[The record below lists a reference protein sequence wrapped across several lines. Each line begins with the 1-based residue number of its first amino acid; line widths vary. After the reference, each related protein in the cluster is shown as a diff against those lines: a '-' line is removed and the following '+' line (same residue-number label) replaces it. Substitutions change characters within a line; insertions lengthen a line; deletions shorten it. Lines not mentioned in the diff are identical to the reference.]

1 MATSTQSPGKQ
12 LHLFGFVIHSPM
24 NHTVGSWRHPR
35 NNSLGYNFAEPEMWQ
50 EVARTLERGKFDG
63 IFFADQL
70 AAYSTYRGSRD
81 AALRHAVQFP
91 IHDPLL
97 LIPMMAASTRHI
109 GLLSTLS
116 VSYYAPYMAV
126 RKLSTLDHLTKGRI
140 GWNIVTSFHQGEALN
155 MGLDKM
161 TPHDERYARAD
172 EFLEVCHK
180 LWNSWEKDAVVMDR
194 AGDVFVDP
202 KKVHEIEHRGKYFSC
217 PGFSPVT
224 PSPQGHPVLIQAGAS
239 GPGRD
244 FCAKW
249 AEGAFTIQ
257 LTGRA
262 LASYAEDIRE
272 RARRAGRS
280 NVPKVIAGIQIIV
293 GENELAAREKQE
305 EINELV
311 SVEGSLALLSGHTG
325 YDFSKRDLDT
335 YVEDIQDL
343 PGIQGLFEVF
353 TKMHHEKVSLRTA
366 AALYGR
372 SVAQPQIVGDPE
384 QVADQL
390 IRLAEE
396 SSVDGFNITPTYTPG
411 SFAEVVDLVVPVL
424 QQRGAF
430 RKEYAGTTLREH
442 FEQTE

>member
-1 MATSTQSPGKQ
+1 MPTKKQ

-35 NNSLGYNFAEPEMWQ
+35 NNAQGYNFAEPEMWQ

-63 IFFADQL
+63 IFFADQF
-70 AAYSTYRGSRD
+70 AAYDTYQGSRD
-81 AALRHAVQFP
+81 ATIRHAVQFP
-91 IHDPLL
+91 VHDPLL
-97 LIPMMAASTRHI
+97 LIPMMAAVTNRI

-126 RKLSTLDHLTKGRI
+126 RKLSTLDHLTKGRV
-140 GWNIVTSFHQGEALN
+140 GWNIVTSFHKAEALN
-155 MGLDKM
+155 MGLERM

-172 EFLEVCHK
+172 EFLDVCFK
-180 LWNSWEKDAVVMDR
+180 LWNSWEKDAVVLDR
-194 AGDVFVDP
+194 GKGIFVDP
-202 KKVHEIEHRGKYFSC
+202 EKVHEINHRGKYFSC

-257 LTGRA
+257 LTSRA
-262 LASYAEDIRE
+262 LASYASDIRE
-272 RARRAGRS
+272 RAKNAGRNS
-280 NVPKVIAGIQIIV
+280 GPAVIAGIQIIV
-293 GENELAAREKQE
+293 AENERTAREKQE
-305 EINELV
+305 ELNELV

-325 YDFSKRDLDT
+325 YDFSKKDLDT
-335 YVEDIQDL
+335 YVEDIDDL

-353 TKMHHEKVSLRTA
+353 TKMHHEKVTLRTA

-372 SVAQPQIVGDPE
+372 GVAQPQIVGDPE

-390 IRLAEE
+390 IALASE
-396 SSVDGFNITPTYTPG
+396 SGIDGFNITPTYTPG
-411 SFAEVVDLVVPVL
+411 SFSEIVDLVVPVL
-424 QQRGAF
+424 QHRGVF
-430 RKEYAGTTLREH
+430 RKDYAGSTLREH
-442 FEQTE
+442 LQQT

>member
-1 MATSTQSPGKQ
+1 MTTALDKQ

-35 NNSLGYNFAEPEMWQ
+35 NNSLGYSFAEPEMWQ
-50 EVARTLERGKFDG
+50 EIARTLERGKFDG

-70 AAYSTYRGSRD
+70 AAYGTYRGSRD
-81 AALRHAVQFP
+81 ATVRHAVQFP

-97 LIPMMAASTRHI
+97 LIPMMAAVTKHI

-126 RKLSTLDHLTKGRI
+126 RKLSTLDHLTKGRV
-140 GWNIVTSFHQGEALN
+140 GWNIVTSFHPGEALN
-155 MGLDKM
+155 MGLEKM

-172 EFLEVCHK
+172 EFLEVCFK
-180 LWNSWEKDAVVMDR
+180 LWNSWESGAVVMDR
-194 AGDVFVDP
+194 AGDVFIDP
-202 KKVHEIEHRGKYFSC
+202 AKIHEIEHRGKYFSC
-217 PGFSPVT
+217 PGFSPVA

-262 LASYAEDIRE
+262 LGAYAADVRE
-272 RARRAGRS
+272 RAKKLGRPKP
-280 NVPKVIAGIQIIV
+280 PKVIAGVQIIV
-293 GENELAAREKQE
+293 AENERAARDKQQE
-305 EINELV
+305 LNELV

-325 YDFSKRDLDT
+325 YDFSQRDLDT
-335 YVEDIQDL
+335 PVEAIDDL

-390 IRLAEE
+390 IAIARE
-396 SSVDGFNITPTYTPG
+396 SGIDGFNLTPTYTPG
-411 SFAEVVDLVVPVL
+411 SFAEVVDLLVPVL
-424 QQRGAF
+424 QQRGVF
-430 RKEYAGTTLREH
+430 RKEYTGATLREH
-442 FEQTE
+442 FEQAE

>member
-1 MATSTQSPGKQ
+1 MSSKKQ

-35 NNSLGYNFAEPEMWQ
+35 NNAQGYSFAEPEMWQ

-70 AAYSTYRGSRD
+70 AAYDTYEGSRD
-81 AALRHAVQFP
+81 ATIRHAVQFP

-97 LIPMMAASTRHI
+97 LIPMMAAVTSRI

-126 RKLSTLDHLTKGRI
+126 RKFSTLDHLTKGRI
-140 GWNIVTSFHQGEALN
+140 GWNIVTSFHKAEALN
-155 MGLDKM
+155 MGFERM
-161 TPHDERYARAD
+161 TAHDERYARAD
-172 EFLEVCHK
+172 EYLEVCFK
-180 LWNSWEKDAVVMDR
+180 LWNSWEKDALVLDR
-194 AGDVFVDP
+194 TKGVFVDP
-202 KKVHEIEHRGKYFSC
+202 SKVHEINHRGKYFSC

-257 LTGRA
+257 LTSRA
-262 LASYAEDIRE
+262 LASYAADIRA
-272 RARRAGRS
+272 RASAAGRAS
-280 NVPKVIAGIQIIV
+280 PPSVIAGIQIIV
-293 GENELAAREKQE
+293 GENERAAREKQE
-305 EINELV
+305 ELNELV
-311 SVEGSLALLSGHTG
+311 PVEGSLALLSGHTG
-325 YDFSKRDLDT
+325 YDFSKNDLDT
-335 YVEDIQDL
+335 HVEDIKDL

-353 TKMHHEKVSLRTA
+353 TKMHHEKVTLRTA

-372 SVAQPQIVGDPE
+372 GVAQPQIVGDPE

-390 IRLAEE
+390 IALADE
-396 SSVDGFNITPTYTPG
+396 SGIDGFNITPTYTPG
-411 SFAEVVDLVVPVL
+411 SFSEIVDLVVPVL
-424 QQRGAF
+424 QHRGVF
-430 RKEYAGTTLREH
+430 RKDYSGATLREH
-442 FEQTE
+442 LQQAS

>member
-1 MATSTQSPGKQ
+1 MTAPDNKL

-35 NNSLGYNFAEPEMWQ
+35 NNASGYSFSGPEMWQ
-50 EVARTLERGKFDG
+50 EMARTLERGKFDG
-63 IFFADQL
+63 VFFADQF
-70 AAYSTYRGSRD
+70 AAYDTFRGSRD
-81 AALRHAVQFP
+81 AAVRHAVQFP

-97 LIPMMAASTRHI
+97 LLPMMAASTRYL

-140 GWNIVTSFHQGEALN
+140 GWNIVTSFHKGEALN
-155 MGLDKM
+155 MGFDKM
-161 TPHDERYARAD
+161 TPHDERYERAD
-172 EFLEVCHK
+172 EFLEVCFK
-180 LWNSWEKDAVVMDR
+180 LWNSWEKDALVMDR
-194 AGDVFVDP
+194 DGDVFVDP
-202 KKVHEIEHRGKYFSC
+202 RKIHEIEHRGKYFSC

-262 LASYAEDIRE
+262 LAEYAADIRQ
-272 RARRAGRS
+272 RARKLGR
-280 NVPKVIAGIQIIV
+280 VEAPKVIAGVQIIV
-293 GENELAAREKQE
+293 AENKRAAREKQRE
-305 EINELV
+305 LNELV

-325 YDFSKRDLDT
+325 YDFSKRDLDS

-353 TKMHHEKVSLRTA
+353 TKMHHEKVTLRTA

-372 SVAQPQIVGDPE
+372 GVAQPQIVGDPE

-390 IRLAEE
+390 LALVKE
-396 SSVDGFNITPTYTPG
+396 SDIDGFNITPTYTPG

-424 QQRGAF
+424 QQRGVF
-430 RKEYAGTTLREH
+430 RKEYAGDKLRDHLTQLE
-442 FEQTE
+442 

>member
-1 MATSTQSPGKQ
+1 MAAQNKRQ

-35 NNSLGYNFAEPEMWQ
+35 NNAQGYSFAEPDMWQ

-81 AALRHAVQFP
+81 DTLRHAVQFP

-97 LIPMMAASTRHI
+97 VIPMMAASTRHI

-140 GWNIVTSFHQGEALN
+140 GWNIVTSFHEGEALN
-155 MGLDKM
+155 MGLDEM

-172 EFLEVCHK
+172 EFLEVCFK
-180 LWNSWEKDAVVMDR
+180 LWNSWETDAVVMDR

-202 KKVHEIEHRGKYFSC
+202 SKVHDIHHRGKYFSC
-217 PGFSPVT
+217 PGFSPVI

-257 LTGRA
+257 LSGRA
-262 LASYAEDIRE
+262 LASYAQDIRE
-272 RARRAGRS
+272 RARRAGRATA
-280 NVPKVIAGIQIIV
+280 PKVIAGIQIIV
-293 GENELAAREKQE
+293 GENERAAREKQQ

-335 YVEDIQDL
+335 LVEDIQDL

-390 IRLAEE
+390 VALATE
-396 SSVDGFNITPTYTPG
+396 STVDGFNITPTYTPG

-424 QQRGAF
+424 QHRGVF
-430 RKEYAGTTLREH
+430 RKDYAGATLREH
-442 FEQTE
+442 FLQAE